1 MKNQESW
8 QETRFIYT
16 NGNIEVNRKAVS
28 QKSWI
33 INDCVARIY
42 SKHLPNFVNGKLL
55 DLGCGMCPFYKAYY
69 EYSSSIF
76 CIDWENSLHSS
87 PYVDLHCDLNK
98 MIPVADNSFD
108 TIILSDVLEH
118 IQEPSTLLREA
129 YRLLDTNGVILINV
143 PFFYWIHE
151 QPYDFYRYT
160 EFGLKQ
166 ILDNAGFKVEVF
178 EVVGGILETWSD
190 LTSKLSSYLPFL
202 SLIIPK
208 LLYLLII
215 LANKIVW
222 LKNKRSFLDRLFPLG
237 YFIVA
242 RKL

>member
-1 MKNQESW
+1 MNNQESW

-16 NGNIEVNRKAVS
+16 NGNIRTNKKEVS
-28 QKSWI
+28 PKSWVV
-33 INDCVARIY
+33 NNCVAQLY
-42 SKHLPNFVNGKLL
+42 SEYIPNFVSGQLL
-55 DLGCGMCPFYKAYY
+55 DLGCGMCPLYKAYHQ
-69 EYSSSIF
+69 YSSSIF
-76 CIDWENSLHSS
+76 CIDWENSIHSS
-87 PYVDLHCDLNK
+87 PYIDLHCDLNK
-98 MIPVADNSFD
+98 VIPVSDNSFN

-118 IQEPSTLLREA
+118 IEKPSLLLTEA

-143 PFFYWIHE
+143 PFLYWIHE

-160 EFGLKQ
+160 EFGLKKL
-166 ILDNAGFKVEVF
+166 IENAGFKIEVF

-202 SLIIPK
+202 NRIIPK
-208 LLYLLII
+208 SLYLLII
-215 LANKIVW
+215 LFNKIAW
-222 LKNKRSFLDRLFPLG
+222 LKKKRYFLDRLFPLG